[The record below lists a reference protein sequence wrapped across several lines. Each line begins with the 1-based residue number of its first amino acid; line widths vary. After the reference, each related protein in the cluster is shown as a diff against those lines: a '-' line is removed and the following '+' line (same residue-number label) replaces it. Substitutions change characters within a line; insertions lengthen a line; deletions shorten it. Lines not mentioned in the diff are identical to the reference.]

1 MTTSSDNAVA
11 DAEPRSP
18 EPAGEGGAA
27 AEGGG
32 AAPPEA
38 VTPAG
43 PATPEERIAAL
54 EREVAALR
62 DENLRI
68 IAEARNQQQR
78 AARDRQE
85 ALKFAE
91 ADFARELLVI
101 LDDFDRTLDSARGAT
116 DVKAVAEGV
125 RIVYEHFLKVLKSRN
140 VESFASLGQPFDPS
154 RHEALLRQPSEQYAE
169 GTVMN
174 EVARGYSMHERILR
188 AARVIV
194 SAGKG
199 G

>member
-1 MTTSSDNAVA
+1 MTRSSSADNAVA
-11 DAEPRSP
+11 DAEQRSP
-18 EPAGEGGAA
+18 EAA
-27 AEGGG
+27 GG
-32 AAPPEA
+32 AAPAPTGEA
-38 VTPAG
+38 CAP
-43 PATPEERIAAL
+43 PATPEERLAAL

-78 AARDRQE
+78 AARERQE

-101 LDDFDRTLDSARGAT
+101 LDDFDRTLESARGAT
-116 DVKAVAEGV
+116 DVKTVAEGV
-125 RIVYEHFLKVLKSRN
+125 RIVYEHFLKVLKSRS

-154 RHEALLRQPSEQYAE
+154 RHEALMRQPSDEYAE
-169 GTVMN
+169 GSVMN
-174 EVARGYSMHERILR
+174 ELSRGYRMHERILR